1 MFPGYASRL
10 YNEMEALYKEKTLK
24 IEPTKSD
31 NGEKTSK
38 NKSTK
43 SDNGE
48 KTSKSKSTK
57 SDNGPKTSKNKS
69 TKSDNG
75 EKTSKSKSTKSD
87 NGEKTSKSESTE
99 SDNGEKTPKKNKVI
113 NIIDSSRRKYSVF
126 IGATVV
132 ANTYNSEQGE
142 MSGYWITKQD
152 WDEVGPNI
160 VLKKCQNVI
169 A

>member
-31 NGEKTSK
+31 
-38 NKSTK
+38 
-43 SDNGE
+43 DGE

-75 EKTSKSKSTKSD
+75 EKTSK
-87 NGEKTSKSESTE
+87 
-99 SDNGEKTPKKNKVI
+99 KNKVI
-113 NIIDSSRRKYSVF
+113 KIIDSARRKYSVF
-126 IGATVV
+126 IGATVL
-132 ANTYNSEQGE
+132 AKTYNSEQGE
-142 MSGYWITKQD
+142 MTGYWITKQD

-160 VLKKCQNVI
+160 VLKKCKNVI

>member
-31 NGEKTSK
+31 NGEKASK

-48 KTSKSKSTK
+48 KTSKSKSAE
-57 SDNGPKTSKNKS
+57 SDG
-69 TKSDNG
+69 G
-75 EKTSKSKSTKSD
+75 EKTS
-87 NGEKTSKSESTE
+87 
-99 SDNGEKTPKKNKVI
+99 KKNKVI
-113 NIIDSSRRKYSVF
+113 NIIDSARRKYSVF
-126 IGATVV
+126 IGATVL
-132 ANTYNSEQGE
+132 AKTYNSEVGE
-142 MSGYWITKQD
+142 NTGYWITKQD
-152 WDEVGPNI
+152 WDEVGPDI
-160 VLKKCQNVI
+160 VLKKCQNLI

>member
-10 YNEMEALYKEKTLK
+10 YNEMENLYKKKTLK

-31 NGEKTSK
+31 DE
-38 NKSTK
+38 
-43 SDNGE
+43 E
-48 KTSKSKSTK
+48 E
-57 SDNGPKTSKNKS
+57 TSKNKS

-87 NGEKTSKSESTE
+87 NGEKTSKSKSPET
-99 SDNGEKTPKKNKVI
+99 DNGEKTSKKNKVI
-113 NIIDSSRRKYSVF
+113 KIIDSARRKYSVF
-126 IGATVV
+126 IGATVL
-132 ANTYNSEQGE
+132 AKTYNSEQGE

>member
-38 NKSTK
+38 
-43 SDNGE
+43 
-48 KTSKSKSTK
+48 
-57 SDNGPKTSKNKS
+57 
-69 TKSDNG
+69 
-75 EKTSKSKSTKSD
+75 SKSTKSD
-87 NGEKTSKSESTE
+87 NGEKTSKSESTN
-99 SDNGEKTPKKNKVI
+99 NGEKTSKKNKVI
-113 NIIDSSRRKYSVF
+113 NIIDSARRKYSVF
-126 IGATVV
+126 IGATVL
-132 ANTYNSEQGE
+132 AKTYNSEQGE

-160 VLKKCQNVI
+160 VLKKCKNVI